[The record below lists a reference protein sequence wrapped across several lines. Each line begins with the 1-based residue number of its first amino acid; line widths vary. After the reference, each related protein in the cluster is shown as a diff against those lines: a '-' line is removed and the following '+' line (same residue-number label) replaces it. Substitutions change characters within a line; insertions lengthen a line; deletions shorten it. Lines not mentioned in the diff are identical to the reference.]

1 MSLQDFRMK
10 SLRDQI
16 EEEVEKVEVRVEK
29 EDKKRL
35 KRSVIIK
42 KKSKKQ

>member
-1 MSLQDFRMK
+1 MSLHDFRMK

-16 EEEVEKVEVRVEK
+16 AEEAEKAEVKIEKEEEK
-29 EDKKRL
+29 DL

-42 KKSKKQ
+42 KKSKKN